1 MTRTRKPPTE
11 LGMPMTPREAAGPD
25 EHQRRWRDAGLTGQ
39 VFGRLTVL
47 GRDGSMYGTAAWAC
61 QCSCGATVRTRTY
74 ALKSGHIRS
83 CGCMQREHA
92 AETLRKAITKHGHA
106 VPGKQSPEWRTWL
119 RMNKRC
125 RNPADK
131 DYLRWGG
138 RGIRVC
144 ERWRNSFENFLADMG
159 KKPSAKHSL
168 DRINNDGD
176 YEPGNCRWAT
186 NREQS
191 RNRSNNR
198 YITAFGETLLV
209 VEWAERSN
217 VKLGTIYR
225 RLQYGWSPERAVTP

>member
-1 MTRTRKPPTE
+1 
-11 LGMPMTPREAAGPD
+11 
-25 EHQRRWRDAGLTGQ
+25 
-39 VFGRLTVL
+39 
-47 GRDGSMYGTAAWAC
+47 
-61 QCSCGATVRTRTY
+61 
-74 ALKSGHIRS
+74 
-83 CGCMQREHA
+83 
-92 AETLRKAITKHGHA
+92 
-106 VPGKQSPEWRTWL
+106 
-119 RMNKRC
+119 MNKRC